1 MEGNQDEGE
10 VDGVILGDDIV
21 GDEKA
26 EDHNE

>member
-10 VDGVILGDDIV
+10 VDGEKLRDDVV

-26 EDHNE
+26 ENHNE